1 MVIRVNKTKDY
12 TVMSNYHLKD
22 NSISLKAKGLLSQML
37 SLPEE
42 WDYTVEGLC
51 SINKESRTAIESAL
65 DELKQV
71 GYLVVTKLLP
81 NQTKSGRIEYQYDIY
96 ETPEQGVEK
105 QGVENLGVEFLGVEI
120 QGVENHQQLNTN
132 KSNTKDKVL
141 KDNILSPKRFV
152 KPTVQDIKAY
162 CIERGNNIDAETFY
176 DYYESVG
183 WKVGKKPM
191 KDWKATVR
199 YWETRNKKQS
209 KQIDFDEMAKELM
222 SEMRL

>member
-1 MVIRVNKTKDY
+1 MVIRINKTKDY

-65 DELKQV
+65 DELKKV

-105 QGVENLGVEFLGVEI
+105 QGVENLGVEFLGVE
-120 QGVENHQQLNTN
+120 NHQQLNTN
-132 KSNTKDKVL
+132 KSSTKDKVL

-199 YWETRNKKQS
+199 YWETNRKKQS

>member
-1 MVIRVNKTKDY
+1 MVIRVNKTRDY

-51 SINKESRTAIESAL
+51 SINKENRTAIESAL
-65 DELKQV
+65 DELKKV

-105 QGVENLGVEFLGVEI
+105 QGVENLGVEFLGVE
-120 QGVENHQQLNTN
+120 NHQQLNTN
-132 KSNTKDKVL
+132 KSSTKDKVL

-162 CIERGNNIDAETFY
+162 CIERGNSIDAETFY

>member
-1 MVIRVNKTKDY
+1 M
-12 TVMSNYHLKD
+12 
-22 NSISLKAKGLLSQML
+22 
-37 SLPEE
+37 
-42 WDYTVEGLC
+42 
-51 SINKESRTAIESAL
+51 
-65 DELKQV
+65 
-71 GYLVVTKLLP
+71 
-81 NQTKSGRIEYQYDIY
+81 
-96 ETPEQGVEK
+96 
-105 QGVENLGVEFLGVEI
+105 
-120 QGVENHQQLNTN
+120 
-132 KSNTKDKVL
+132 
-141 KDNILSPKRFV
+141 

>member
-1 MVIRVNKTKDY
+1 M
-12 TVMSNYHLKD
+12 MSNYHLKD

-42 WDYTVEGLC
+42 WDFTVEGLC
-51 SINKESRTAIESAL
+51 SINKENRTAIESAL
-65 DELKQV
+65 DELKKV

-96 ETPEQGVEK
+96 ETPK

-132 KSNTKDKVL
+132 KSSTKDKVP

-162 CIERGNNIDAETFY
+162 CIERGNNIDAEAFY

-199 YWETRNKKQS
+199 YWETNRKKQS